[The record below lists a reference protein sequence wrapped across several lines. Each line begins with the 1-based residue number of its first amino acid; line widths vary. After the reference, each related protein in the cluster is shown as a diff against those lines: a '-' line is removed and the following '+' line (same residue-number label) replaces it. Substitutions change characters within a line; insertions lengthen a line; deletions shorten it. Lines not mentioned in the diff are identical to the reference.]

1 MLLSLFQRGGPIM
14 WPLLFCSILLGG
26 LLLERLW
33 TVVIRKHV
41 LQQDVTYAHL
51 RAHRRSLP
59 FFTDVPPAL
68 GLLGT
73 VVGLVQSFALLDDSL
88 AANGVGAGLATA
100 CITTVFGLIIAITA
114 SAANYTLC
122 LFDHAEDPV
131 PQAAAAPPPTQPP
144 SSTPP
149 PPRPKTVAVPAVPS
163 TPAPTPWQ
171 GPTPG
176 QTATASTPTLTTV
189 QPTRPAA

>member
-14 WPLLFCSILLGG
+14 WPLLFCSVLLGG

-131 PQAAAAPPPTQPP
+131 PQAATAPPTNTPP
-144 SSTPP
+144 SSPP
-149 PPRPKTVAVPAVPS
+149 PPRAKPLPVTVVPS

-176 QTATASTPTLTTV
+176 QASAVAKQTAATA

>member
-14 WPLLFCSILLGG
+14 WPLLFCSVLLGG

-33 TVVIRKHV
+33 TVVIRRHI
-41 LQQDVTYAHL
+41 LQQEVIYAHL

-73 VVGLVQSFALLDDSL
+73 VVGLVQSFALLDDTL

-122 LFDHAEDPV
+122 LFDHANDPMQ
-131 PQAAAAPPPTQPP
+131 QAGAATQP
-144 SSTPP
+144 
-149 PPRPKTVAVPAVPS
+149 APAQS
-163 TPAPTPWQ
+163 TPAPLPRPNPSPPRPSPPQPVT
-171 GPTPG
+171 
-176 QTATASTPTLTTV
+176 TASPITPR
-189 QPTRPAA
+189 PTRPAA